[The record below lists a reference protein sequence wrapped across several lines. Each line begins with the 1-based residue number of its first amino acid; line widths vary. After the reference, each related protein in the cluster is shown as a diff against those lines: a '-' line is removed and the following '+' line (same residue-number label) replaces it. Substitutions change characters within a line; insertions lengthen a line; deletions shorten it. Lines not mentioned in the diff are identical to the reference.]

1 MKLQLKKGR
10 LLTRMLPVFVW
21 LAAISG
27 VTVLFFHQSERV
39 ELQGIAFSYEQTI
52 NSVETGYIRSIPVS
66 LYQTV
71 KEGETLAVIKENTVA
86 RQEYEDAFLKAQR
99 ATAEAEL
106 EQLKAELQA
115 AEDRFI
121 AEHREHEI
129 DIFSTQR
136 RLAVDLEQARLEIL
150 QIRSS
155 LEPDRLSLK
164 DLEVEIEIV
173 KKLVQQNAAEAYEL
187 QKAETSYAVLREK
200 VTRSEQLLVQ
210 AEADFEATRLR
221 KDEFEHNVPVR
232 PQTVDRELAPIRQ
245 AILVQEKRIEE
256 LIAQRDI
263 IVLVAPFDG
272 IVNTVNYKAGQTV
285 VRGDSIMTVVKPKPE
300 YIMAWVPQ
308 KEMHRFDVNTK
319 VKVLSQSAPYQ
330 GFESQVSHMGASLEL
345 MPERLWKVP
354 TTPEWGRSIKIP
366 IQPGFQCLHN
376 EVLGIKTLL

>member
-1 MKLQLKKGR
+1 MKFQLKKVR
-10 LLTRMLPVFVW
+10 LLTRMLPGFAW
-21 LAAISG
+21 LAAIGG
-27 VTVLFFHQSERV
+27 VAVLFVHQSERV
-39 ELQGIAFSYEQTI
+39 ELQGIAYSYEQTI

-71 KEGETLAVIKENTVA
+71 KEGQTLAVIKENTVA
-86 RQEYEDAFLKAQR
+86 REEYEDASLQAQR

-106 EQLKAELQA
+106 EQLKAQLQA

-121 AEHREHEI
+121 ADQQDREV
-129 DIFSTQR
+129 DMLSTQR
-136 RLAVDLEQARLEIL
+136 RLAVDLEQARLEVL

-173 KKLVQQNAAEAYEL
+173 KELVQQNAAEEYEL
-187 QKAETSYAVLREK
+187 QKAQTGYAVLKEK
-200 VTRSEQLLVQ
+200 VTRSEDLLAQ
-210 AEADFEATRLR
+210 AEAGYEAARLR
-221 KDEFEHNVPVR
+221 KDEFEQKVPVR
-232 PQTVDRELAPIRQ
+232 PQTADRELAPIRQ

-256 LIAQRDI
+256 LIAQRDV

-285 VRGDSIMTVVKPKPE
+285 VRGDSIMTVVKPQPE

-308 KEMHRFDVNTK
+308 NQMHRFDVNTR
-319 VKVLSQSAPYQ
+319 VKIVSPTAPYQ
-330 GFESQVSHMGASLEL
+330 SFESQVSHMGASLEL

-354 TTPEWGRSIKIP
+354 ATPEWGRSIKIP
-366 IQPGFQCLHN
+366 IQPGFECLHN

>member
-10 LLTRMLPVFVW
+10 LLTRMLPPFVW
-21 LAAISG
+21 FAAIG
-27 VTVLFFHQSERV
+27 GIAVLVLHQSERV
-39 ELQGIAFSYEQTI
+39 ELQGIAYSYEQTI

-71 KEGETLAVIKENTVA
+71 KKGETLAVIKENTVA
-86 RQEYEDAFLKAQR
+86 RQEYEDASLQAQR

-106 EQLKAELQA
+106 EQLKAQLRA
-115 AEDRFI
+115 AEDRFV
-121 AEHREHEI
+121 ADQHEHEI
-129 DIFSTQR
+129 DVLSMER
-136 RLAVDLEQARLEIL
+136 RMAVDLEQARLEIL

-173 KKLVQQNAAEAYEL
+173 KELVQQNAAEAYEL
-187 QKAETSYAVLREK
+187 QKVQTSHAVLEEQ
-200 VTRSEQLLVQ
+200 VMRSEQLLAQ
-210 AEADFEATRLR
+210 AEADYEAARLR
-221 KDEFEHNVPVR
+221 KDEFEQKVPVR
-232 PQTVDRELAPIRQ
+232 PQTADRELAPIRQ

-272 IVNTVNYKAGQTV
+272 VVNTINYKAGQTV
-285 VRGDSIMTVVKPKPE
+285 VRGDSIMTVVKPEPE
-300 YIMAWVPQ
+300 YVMAWATQ
-308 KEMHRFDVNTK
+308 KDIGRFDVNLR
-319 VKVLSQSAPYQ
+319 VKVISQSAPHQ
-330 GFESQVSHMGASLEL
+330 SFESQVSHMGASLEL
-345 MPERLWKVP
+345 IPERLWKIP

>member
-10 LLTRMLPVFVW
+10 LLTRMLPGFVW
-21 LAAISG
+21 LAAIGG
-27 VTVLFFHQSERV
+27 VAVLFLHQSERV
-39 ELQGIAFSYEQTI
+39 ELQGIAYSYEQTI

-71 KEGETLAVIKENTVA
+71 QKGETLAVIKENTVA
-86 RQEYEDAFLKAQR
+86 RQEHDDALLQAQR

-106 EQLKAELQA
+106 ELLKAQLQA

-121 AEHREHEI
+121 AEQHEQEL
-129 DIFSTQR
+129 DVLTMGR
-136 RLAVDLEQARLEIL
+136 RMAVDMEQARLEVL

-173 KKLVQQNAAEAYEL
+173 KELVQQNAAEAYEL
-187 QKAETSYAVLREK
+187 QKAQTSYAVLQEK
-200 VTRSEQLLVQ
+200 VTRSEQLLAQ
-210 AEADFEATRLR
+210 AETDYEAARLR
-221 KDEFEHNVPVR
+221 KDEFEQKVPYR
-232 PQTVDRELAPIRQ
+232 PQVADRELAPIRQ
-245 AILVQEKRIEE
+245 AILVQEKRIDE
-256 LIAQRDI
+256 LMTQRDI

-272 IVNTVNYKAGQTV
+272 VVNTVNYKAGQTV
-285 VRGDSIMTVVKPKPE
+285 VRGDSIMTVVKPQPE

-308 KEMHRFDVNTK
+308 KDMGRFDVNTK
-319 VKVLSQSAPYQ
+319 VKIVSQSTPYQ
-330 GFESQVSHMGASLEL
+330 SFESQISHMGAALEL
-345 MPERLWKVP
+345 LPERLWKVP
-354 TTPEWGRSIKIP
+354 TTPEWGRSVKIP

>member
-10 LLTRMLPVFVW
+10 LLTRMLPGFVW
-21 LAAISG
+21 LAAIGG
-27 VTVLFFHQSERV
+27 VAVLFLHQSERV
-39 ELQGIAFSYEQTI
+39 ELQGIAYSYEQTI

-71 KEGETLAVIKENTVA
+71 QKGETLAVIKENTVA
-86 RQEYEDAFLKAQR
+86 RQEHDDALLQAQR

-106 EQLKAELQA
+106 ELLKAQLQA

-121 AEHREHEI
+121 AEQHEQEL
-129 DIFSTQR
+129 DVLTMGR
-136 RLAVDLEQARLEIL
+136 RMAVDMEQARLEVL

-173 KKLVQQNAAEAYEL
+173 KELVQQNAAEAYEL
-187 QKAETSYAVLREK
+187 QKAQTSYAVLQEK
-200 VTRSEQLLVQ
+200 VTRSEQLLAQ
-210 AEADFEATRLR
+210 AETDYEAARLR
-221 KDEFEHNVPVR
+221 KDEFEQKVPYR
-232 PQTVDRELAPIRQ
+232 PQVADRELAPIRQ
-245 AILVQEKRIEE
+245 AILVQEKRIDE
-256 LIAQRDI
+256 LMTQRDI

-272 IVNTVNYKAGQTV
+272 VVNTVNYKAGQTV
-285 VRGDSIMTVVKPKPE
+285 VRGDSIMTVVKPQPE

-308 KEMHRFDVNTK
+308 KDMGRFDVNTK
-319 VKVLSQSAPYQ
+319 VKIVSQSTPYQ
-330 GFESQVSHMGASLEL
+330 SFQSQISHMGAALEL
-345 MPERLWKVP
+345 LPERLWKVP
-354 TTPEWGRSIKIP
+354 TTPEWGRSVKIP